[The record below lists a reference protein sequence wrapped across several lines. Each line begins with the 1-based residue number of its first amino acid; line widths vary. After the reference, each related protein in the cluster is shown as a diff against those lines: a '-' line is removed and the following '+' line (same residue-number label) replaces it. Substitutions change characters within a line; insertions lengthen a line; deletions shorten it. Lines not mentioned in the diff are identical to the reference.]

1 MASANNAKKG
11 ANVRMKRK
19 ERKNIAAGQAH
30 IQSTFNNTVVTK
42 FCSNLAVTLKKI
54 LTSHT
59 LLTRSTTRRNNVF
72 STSESLLWVNS
83 ISYVNTWECAL
94 LNFIENTMYTWL
106 EDIIKTDVWSKTEH
120 QSALYHVRTD
130 HTACTDDNEFVIC

>member
-1 MASANNAKKG
+1 MDKCCKSCNVSWVEDNNYVLNLWA
-11 ANVRMKRK
+11 VLLD
-19 ERKNIAAGQAH
+19 
-30 IQSTFNNTVVTK
+30 VVTK

-59 LLTRSTTRRNNVF
+59 LLTRSTTRRNNIF

-94 LNFIENTMYTWL
+94 LNLIENTMYTWL